1 MNGNDNITKSILKR
15 SSTRKASNKRARIAW
30 DEENLAENEQVQ
42 QSILE
47 HCNSTRRIEEPK
59 TPYVNYVLP
68 DDVEEEQEEE
78 LEDMDLNDND
88 DNNNTNEEEEQQTE
102 NNRQNHM
109 NPNGKSLGVNFSMS
123 SDEEE
128 ETSGADTVKRVY
140 YREVSSKIITPQD
153 QMKRLQQVFA
163 RNMTTTTTAEDT
175 MCSFSPSTTTAV
187 VGSPNMRSGTSAMT
201 TPQQTQL
208 AGNSTSVLTDERDES
223 YDPHEHESEEFARKR
238 KQHYNEYLVMRQLR
252 EKGALNLDEEEEE
265 EEEDDMDE

>member
-1 MNGNDNITKSILKR
+1 
-15 SSTRKASNKRARIAW
+15 
-30 DEENLAENEQVQ
+30 LAENEQVQ

-78 LEDMDLNDND
+78 LEDMDVNEND
-88 DNNNTNEEEEQQTE
+88 DNNNNNEEEEQQTE
-102 NNRQNHM
+102 NNRENHM
-109 NPNGKSLGVNFSMS
+109 DHNGKSLGVNFSMS

-128 ETSGADTVKRVY
+128 ETSGGGDTVKGGY

-163 RNMTTTTTAEDT
+163 RNMTTTTTTTTVAEDT
-175 MCSFSPSTTTAV
+175 MSSFSPSTTTAV

-208 AGNSTSVLTDERDES
+208 AGKSATVLTDERDES
-223 YDPHEHESEEFARKR
+223 YDPHEHESGEFARKR

-265 EEEDDMDE
+265 DDMDE